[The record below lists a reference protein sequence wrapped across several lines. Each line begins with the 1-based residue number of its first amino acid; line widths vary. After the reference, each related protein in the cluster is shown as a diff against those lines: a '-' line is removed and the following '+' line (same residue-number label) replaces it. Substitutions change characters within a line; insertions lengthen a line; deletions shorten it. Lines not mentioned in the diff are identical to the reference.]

1 MASVNKVIL
10 VGNLGQD
17 PELRHAPNGD
27 AICNI
32 SVATT
37 DSWKDKTTGEK
48 KEQTEWHRVSFFG
61 RLAEIADQYLRKGSA
76 VYIEGSFAPSL
87 IVDGRKVTPAGWMWI
102 LGFALGGCEWAV
114 IEASKPEFRALVA
127 DWLRERKRAE
137 AEMEIEA
144 LEQRIANIRASIPPN
159 A

>member
-1 MASVNKVIL
+1 MTKPIETADAGPASVSTDL
-10 VGNLGQD
+10 LG
-17 PELRHAPNGD
+17 
-27 AICNI
+27 
-32 SVATT
+32 
-37 DSWKDKTTGEK
+37 
-48 KEQTEWHRVSFFG
+48 
-61 RLAEIADQYLRKGSA
+61 
-76 VYIEGSFAPSL
+76 GSFAPSL